1 MDSRYKTLDLLSLQD
16 VEQELEILMSLN
28 PDTMSDETFEYTIG
42 LIKVAKALGSRKEY

>member
-28 PDTMSDETFEYTIG
+28 PDTMSDETVEYVTK
-42 LIKVAKALGSRKEY
+42 LIRVAKALGSRKEY